1 MSDETI
7 DVTPYGG
14 HHLLLELGR
23 GGTAQV
29 FVAVQSGA
37 QGVDKLVVLKF
48 LRPAHVDNPEL
59 QQMFIDEA
67 RFSAR
72 LNHANIVQ
80 TNAIIET
87 TRGPAIVMEYL
98 DGQPLSAIRSRAL
111 ARLSLEMHIRI
122 VIDVLRGLHY
132 AHELTDLDGE
142 PLNVVHRDVSPH
154 NVFVTYDGQVKLIDF
169 GIVKLVGRSVE
180 TATGVIKG
188 KVAYM
193 PPEQIEGSGVD
204 RRADLYAVG
213 VMLWEAATGTRMW
226 KGATDVAIM
235 HRVLLGDVPRPS
247 AVTPD
252 IPEELERIILKALAT
267 NREHR
272 HATALELESDLEAFL
287 ATRPPATNRE
297 IGRFL
302 AREFEDIRAETKR
315 IIDQEMKRWAAAAHS
330 SAPLSVRTPPLLAPS
345 LAPAGYTA
353 MSGSS
358 SGPSDARETG
368 ASSRMSKARRPLFI
382 GAIVLVGSIVAWR
395 AATGARGITP
405 APSAAALSPA
415 ASASL
420 PASATAPSLEDAA
433 PPPAPEDA
441 TQPAAPEG
449 SAQPPRA
456 ASSASA
462 AEPTSKQPEPTS
474 KAHAPRAAGGRSKP
488 RPKPVSKPTATATA
502 TATAEPVATATGSA
516 RAPKPNCDVPY
527 TIDADG
533 IKRFKIECM

>member
-1 MSDETI
+1 MSDESN
-7 DVTPYGG
+7 DVTLYGG

-48 LRPAHVDNPEL
+48 LRPPHLDHPEL
-59 QQMFIDEA
+59 RQMFIDEA

-80 TNAIIET
+80 TSAIVET
-87 TRGPAIVMEYL
+87 ARGPAIVMEYL
-98 DGQPLSAIRSRAL
+98 DGQPLSVIRSRAL
-111 ARLSLEMHIRI
+111 PRLSLEMHVRI
-122 VIDVLRGLHY
+122 LIDVLRGLHY
-132 AHELTDLDGE
+132 AHELTDLDGQ

-193 PPEQIEGSGVD
+193 PPEQIDGSGVD

-213 VMLWEAATGTRMW
+213 VMLWEAATGKRMW
-226 KGATDVAIM
+226 KGLTDVAIM
-235 HRVLLGDVPRPS
+235 HRVLLGDIPKPS
-247 AVTPD
+247 DVSPD
-252 IPEELERIILKALAT
+252 VPEELERIILKALSKDRA
-267 NREHR
+267 HR

-287 ATRPPATNRE
+287 AKRPPATNRD
-297 IGRFL
+297 IGKFL
-302 AREFEDIRAETKR
+302 AHEFADVRAETKR
-315 IIDQEMKRWAAAAHS
+315 IIDQELKRWAAAAHS

-358 SGPSDARETG
+358 SSPSDARETG
-368 ASSRMSKARRPLFI
+368 TRSPVSKVRRPLFL
-382 GAIVLVGSIVAWR
+382 GAIVLVSGIVAWL
-395 AATGARGITP
+395 AATRTQGTTS
-405 APSAAALSPA
+405 APPAAALSPD
-415 ASASL
+415 ASPSE
-420 PASATAPSLEDAA
+420 PASATAPSPEAPASPPPSDDPA
-433 PPPAPEDA
+433 PPPSSDDPAPPPSAVSSAAAVDSTAKEA
-441 TQPAAPEG
+441 EPAA
-449 SAQPPRA
+449 
-456 ASSASA
+456 
-462 AEPTSKQPEPTS
+462 TSP
-474 KAHAPRAAGGRSKP
+474 APRAAGRRS
-488 RPKPVSKPTATATA
+488 RPTPKSAPAPAPKPTAT
-502 TATAEPVATATGSA
+502 PVATATASA
-516 RAPKPNCDVPY
+516 TQPKPNCEIPY